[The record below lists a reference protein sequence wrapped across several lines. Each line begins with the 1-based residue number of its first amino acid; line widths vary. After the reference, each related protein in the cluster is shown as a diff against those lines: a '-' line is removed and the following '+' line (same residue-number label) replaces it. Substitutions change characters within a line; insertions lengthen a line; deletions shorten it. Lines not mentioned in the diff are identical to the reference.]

1 VLTEEGE
8 KYAEQG
14 SPEVQLFLAVPAE
27 GSILKEELQVVVI
40 DCSYIFSVHAFC
52 FSVLYLN
59 FGCWIFLMQKLVDP
73 AVFKIGCSQAAKNKW
88 VQMGNQI
95 SRKVTGIYFS
105 QHEIRLN
112 GPCD

>member
-1 VLTEEGE
+1 MLTEEGE

-40 DCSYIFSVHAFC
+40 DCSHIFFSVYAFC

-59 FGCWIFLMQKLVDP
+59 FGCWIF
-73 AVFKIGCSQAAKNKW
+73 
-88 VQMGNQI
+88 
-95 SRKVTGIYFS
+95 
-105 QHEIRLN
+105 
-112 GPCD
+112 